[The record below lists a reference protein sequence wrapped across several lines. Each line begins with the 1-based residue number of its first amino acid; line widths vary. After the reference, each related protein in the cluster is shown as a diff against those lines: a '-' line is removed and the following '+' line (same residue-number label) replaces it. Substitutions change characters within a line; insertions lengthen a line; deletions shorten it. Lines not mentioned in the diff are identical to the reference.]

1 MPVSRPNEID
11 SSFERIRANIAP
23 DNPSNIPDF
32 CRLSLF
38 LSLSLCSKNYSSK
51 YNFCNNYRMCYK
63 GYIKECL
70 IYCRVRLER
79 KICDA
84 FNSKGVHLNR
94 PISRKLVGALRFIRL
109 IRQNSTTFPLQIEW
123 NTWGDMCLQEKWMDF
138 LSPLYISFSYP
149 RVIKRALNRTF
160 ISITTPE

>member
-123 NTWGDMCLQEKWMDF
+123 NTGGTCVYKKNGWIFC
-138 LSPLYISFSYP
+138 PRYISHLVI
-149 RVIKRALNRTF
+149 RV
-160 ISITTPE
+160 